1 MTTTPID
8 LILSLLS
15 KVRRRQPH
23 QFSAICPAH
32 EDKSPSL
39 SVRQKPDGS
48 VLIHCFGGCSIY
60 EITAALGL
68 DMSDLY
74 PPSEL
79 SGREPKRI
87 NSLLKAPQALE
98 LLDDEANL
106 VAIASAGLG
115 NGVLLSEEDLI
126 RVLKASGRISLLRGA
141 CMNHGHA

>member
-15 KVRRRQPH
+15 KVKRRQPY

-39 SVRQKPDGS
+39 SVREKPDGS

-79 SGREPKRI
+79 SGREPKRT

>member
-1 MTTTPID
+1 MTTAPID

-15 KVRRRQPH
+15 KVKRRQPH

-32 EDKSPSL
+32 VDKSPSL
-39 SVRQKPDGS
+39 SVREKPDGS
-48 VLIHCFGGCSIY
+48 VLIHCFAGCSIY
-60 EITAALGL
+60 EITVALGL

-74 PPSEL
+74 PPRQL
-79 SGREPKRI
+79 SGREPKRT

-98 LLDDEANL
+98 LLDDEANF
-106 VAIASAGLG
+106 VAIANAGLG

-126 RVLKASGRISLLRGA
+126 RVLKASGRISLLRGE